1 MSWMIIKS
9 IDDNDICRKAIH
21 QSNQIKNQFNQ
32 SDDDYD
38 ANTVKSN
45 QQIQLKTGLIQ
56 LK

>member
-1 MSWMIIKS
+1 MIIKS